1 MSSNKS
7 VKRIQENIN
16 KILSKIDKCVCYE
29 MLFCLEEDFNTIG
42 MSLQPSKKD
51 RIILCTIIDG
61 VPKAKRIFEDYIHV
75 GSVENGA
82 GEMPVRLLECI
93 KDFVEENARLPGVP
107 LNRATNWQTSKNG
120 LYGEFVTDKPIKDIL
135 EHIQDEPVI
144 RAAKFRKRKTI
155 VESLTPTKIAKT
167 IMD

>member
-16 KILSKIDKCVCYE
+16 RILRKINKCVSYE

-42 MSLQPSKKD
+42 MTLQPSKKD
-51 RIILCTIIDG
+51 RIILCTVIDG
-61 VPKAKRIFEDYIHV
+61 VPKARRIFEDYIHV

-93 KDFVEENARLPGVP
+93 KDFVEENARLPSMP
-107 LNRATNWQTSKNG
+107 LNRASNWQASKNS
-120 LYGEFVTDKPIKDIL
+120 LYGEFVTDKPIKGIL
-135 EHIQDEPVI
+135 EDIQDEPVI
-144 RAAKFRKRKTI
+144 RAAKPRKRKPI
-155 VESLTPTKIAKT
+155 VEGTNPSKIAKT